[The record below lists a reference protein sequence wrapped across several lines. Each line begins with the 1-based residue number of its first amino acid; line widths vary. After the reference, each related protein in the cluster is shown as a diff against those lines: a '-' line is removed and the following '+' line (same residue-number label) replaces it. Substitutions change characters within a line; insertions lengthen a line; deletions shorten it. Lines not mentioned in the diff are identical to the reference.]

1 MRSIR
6 YTVLD
11 IALPGVDLADNHR
24 AFFWRRSLTHRILAV
39 NIFVVMLLAVS
50 LFYLDGLRRR
60 LVDERLAQSS
70 SEAVLIAS
78 AIDNAPP
85 LARAPLIGELGSKS
99 GARIRLF
106 NADNALISDSWRIS
120 GATFVI
126 NSPAEKR
133 WQRDVARWLDDAV
146 DFVVDAD
153 ALPRFTGFYGVKPG
167 ADRVILRLAPDRTHI
182 FSAQARLPHSRSTHV
197 LIDTNA
203 RDIRRIVRADRSTLG
218 YLLLATIGLSVL
230 LSLYLGRTIVGPLR
244 ALSRAATRVRIGRDR
259 EVTVPRLPSRIDEI
273 GTLAR
278 AISDMSHALRQQIDA
293 TAMFAADVAH
303 ELKNPLASL
312 NSAVETLRSVD
323 TPALRDQLQDI
334 IRDDVRRLDR
344 LISDIS
350 ELSRIDARLS
360 RVKFEP
366 VDVADLI
373 ASIMSM
379 RQLRDPDTLVPIAF
393 AKPSMGATMIRGEP
407 AQISRVIENII
418 DNAVSFSPPGAAVR
432 VATTRDGDDVVIM
445 VDDDG
450 PGIPENRRE
459 AIFERF
465 HSDRPDGEAFGQ
477 HSGLGLAIARAIV
490 NGHNGTISV
499 APRGDAESGTRFVI
513 RIPAYERQS

>member
-1 MRSIR
+1 MVPD
-6 YTVLD
+6 TVLPV
-11 IALPGVDLADNHR
+11 AERTENNR

-39 NIFVVMLLAVS
+39 NIFVVLLLAVS

-85 LARAPLIGELGSKS
+85 SAREALIGELGSES

-106 NADNALISDSWRIS
+106 DAENKLISDSWRTS

-126 NSPAEKR
+126 NSAAEKR

-153 ALPRFTGFYGVKPG
+153 TLPRFTGFYSVTPG
-167 ADRVILRLAPDRTHI
+167 ADRVTLRLAPDRTHI
-182 FSAQARLPHSRSTHV
+182 FSAQAHLPHSRMIHV
-197 LIDTNA
+197 LIDKNA

-218 YLLLATIGLSVL
+218 YLLLATIALSVL

-244 ALSRAATRVRIGRDR
+244 ALSRAATRVRVGRDR
-259 EVTVPRLPSRIDEI
+259 EVMVPRLPSRIDEI

-323 TPALRDQLQDI
+323 TPVLRDQLQDI
-334 IRDDVRRLDR
+334 IGDDVRRLDR

-360 RVKFEP
+360 RVKFESI
-366 VDVADLI
+366 DVADLI
-373 ASIMSM
+373 ASILST
-379 RQLRDPDTLVPIAF
+379 RHLRNPDASVPIAF
-393 AKPSMGATMIRGEP
+393 ARPSMGATSICGEP

-418 DNAVSFSPPGAAVR
+418 DNAVSFSPPGATVR
-432 VATTRDGDDVVIM
+432 VATTRDGNDVVIM

-465 HSDRPDGEAFGQ
+465 HSDRPEGEAFGQ

-490 NGHNGTISV
+490 NGHDGSINV
-499 APRGDAESGTRFVI
+499 APRGDSESGTRFII